1 MHESKHV
8 SAGFGH
14 GGHLGEHRE
23 VVDDEGDLAALLL
36 GQRLSVAQDAEACD
50 VCGCVSV
57 EGVHEAGRCM
67 RGEWRVKGG
76 GWRVEGEG
84 SE

>member
-14 GGHLGEHRE
+14 GRHLGEDGE

-36 GQRLSVAQDAEACD
+36 GQRLSVAQDAEARD
-50 VCGCVSV
+50 VCGRVSV
-57 EGVHEAGRCM
+57 EGVHEAGRCV
-67 RGEWRVKGG
+67 RAQRQCEP
-76 GWRVEGEG
+76 